1 MSGVFIRKPNKKSKR
16 DRGHIC
22 HVGESRSAGYWLVIK
37 SDGGNVFFAY
47 GANVINR
54 ADAPRIG
61 RNVEYTPLPA
71 AVGSKLGRA
80 TEVEILPPSKPTQQS
95 INEIVILQLQDG
107 LIRIISRCAT
117 ADEVLGELRLD

>member
-1 MSGVFIRKPNKKSKR
+1 LSPGVPIRKPNKKSKR

-37 SDGGNVFFAY
+37 SDGGDVFFAY

-80 TEVEILPPSKPTQQS
+80 TEVQILPPSKTQRK
-95 INEIVILQLQDG
+95 IEKIVLVRLPDG
-107 LIRIISRCAT
+107 LTRIT
-117 ADEVLGELRLD
+117 VGYEGLGELKLD